1 MIAIILLS
9 LAAWFSVLVA
19 HVENDAFLSKLREA
33 QTVNNRS
40 IESIYN
46 EWSVREYPLFLKS
59 CFMHKSSWEI
69 MKFKLM
75 SRIISAFESKEKKSF
90 VISFLGRLFLDCY
103 IIIFPHLISIHWLW
117 RFSSVTAGHDSPFNV
132 STPVVTGEM
141 MQDSFQALNI
151 FLDSRNGTLYVFSA
165 VY

>member
-1 MIAIILLS
+1 MPIISIICCLLLLLTWASVIIAQ
-9 LAAWFSVLVA
+9 
-19 HVENDAFLSKLREA
+19 VENDAFLSKLREA
-33 QTVNNRS
+33 QVVNNRS

-90 VISFLGRLFLDCY
+90 VISFLGRLL
-103 IIIFPHLISIHWLW
+103 III
-117 RFSSVTAGHDSPFNV
+117 N
-132 STPVVTGEM
+132 
-141 MQDSFQALNI
+141 
-151 FLDSRNGTLYVFSA
+151 
-165 VY
+165 